1 MGLENFINRYRNV
14 PDLRQVI
21 SLEKERKFPGMS
33 DAGYLA
39 MRFADSGAEGLRE
52 TEEAISLKEKAY
64 LINISPPYKIKHTDR
79 NQLAFNYS
87 AVVVG
92 TILEFM
98 SDAANSGVFDKPG
111 YVEAHN
117 TRIID
122 SKFYSPLYSD
132 PADVQVIKDEFWEEL
147 RRLAEENPTL
157 SDIFTTSYHLMPDF
171 VQWHIWQV
179 GDLEYITG
187 TTLPVYNSVAQRLL
201 TSS

>member
-1 MGLENFINRYRNV
+1 MAFERFRAEFNV
-14 PDLRQVI
+14 PNLKQK
-21 SLEKERKFPGMS
+21 LLFEKERKFPEMS
-33 DAGYLA
+33 LAGYLG
-39 MRFADSGAEGLRE
+39 MRFAEFGAEGLRE
-52 TEEAISLKEKAY
+52 TEEEIDLKAKAY
-64 LINISPPYKIKHTDR
+64 SINFSQQYNISPLDQNKLGD
-79 NQLAFNYS
+79 NYTM
-87 AVVVG
+87 VVFG
-92 TILEFM
+92 TIIEFM